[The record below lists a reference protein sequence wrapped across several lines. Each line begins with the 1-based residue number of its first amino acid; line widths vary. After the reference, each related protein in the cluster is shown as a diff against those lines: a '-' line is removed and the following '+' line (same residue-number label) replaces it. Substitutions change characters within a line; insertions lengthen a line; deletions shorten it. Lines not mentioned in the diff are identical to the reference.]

1 MFHSPIKAARL
12 LIADRED
19 LLLELL
25 AFRFQTLGYVV
36 DSVSGSQQ
44 LAQKLESAEY
54 DAIILDDMLPQVNGS
69 DPLHWVKKQESYRE
83 TPVLMLVSRQSEDQM
98 VRLLQLGA
106 DDCLPKPLNLRELAA
121 RLQRVLMRSRARLPA
136 VANRALRASVSMPT
150 KLMFGDGASASCR
163 VRDISRTGFMGETKH
178 PLPPSTKLALLLPKL
193 GALDAEVRWSDGDR
207 FGARF
212 VKDLDLSA
220 LL

>member
-1 MFHSPIKAARL
+1 MFHAPVKAARL

-19 LLLELL
+19 LLVELL
-25 AFRFQTLGYVV
+25 TFRLEHLGYAVE
-36 DSVSGSQQ
+36 SVSGSQQ
-44 LAQKLESAEY
+44 LAQKLESADY
-54 DAIILDDMLPQVNGS
+54 DAIVLDDMLPQVNGS
-69 DPLHWVKKQESYRE
+69 DPLHWIKQQESYRE

-106 DDCLPKPLNLRELAA
+106 DDCLPKPLNIHELAA
-121 RLQRVLMRSRARLPA
+121 RLQRALIRSRARPPA

-150 KLMFGDGASASCR
+150 KLMFCDGAAASCR

-178 PLPPSTKLALLLPKL
+178 PLPPKTKLALLLPKL

-212 VKDLDLSA
+212 LNDLDLSA
-220 LL
+220 LQ